1 MYVITVPTL
10 NLETVYRSCQSFRW
24 RRLAGMNPKK
34 FFIINGEHAAKVE
47 QFNDR
52 LAISCSDQD
61 FYDVWFRYFDMSTD
75 YADLNFKARQM
86 TGEVRELAMRYNGL
100 HLLNQDPWEALITSQ
115 LWFKASPQKVRLMVE
130 AICNASGKER
140 STRLHGIGSV
150 TWHEFPSPQELMTD
164 LDIVEKVSGSNRM
177 RRVQSVCE
185 AVIGGKIDP
194 WMLAAMRY
202 EDAREDLTWFMHERE
217 ADRALLWM
225 GHKCAFPVNDYVE
238 GLATWDYDCEDVD
251 EFKEWHM
258 HDLKGRE
265 GYVSALITLGR
276 AMRKGA

>member
-24 RRLAGMNPKK
+24 RRLAGMNPKR
-34 FFIINGEHAAKVE
+34 FFIINGDHAAKVE

-52 LAISCSDQD
+52 LAVSCDD
-61 FYDVWFRYFDMSTD
+61 PTFYDVWFNYFDLSTD
-75 YADLNFKARQM
+75 YADLNFRARQM
-86 TGEVRELAMRYNGL
+86 TGEVRELAMRYSGL

-130 AICNASGKER
+130 AMCNASGKER
-140 STRLHGIGSV
+140 STRLHGVGSI

-164 LDIVEKVSGSNRM
+164 LDVVERVAGERRM

-185 AVIGGKIDP
+185 AVLEDGVDP
-194 WMLAAMRY
+194 WALTVMSY
-202 EDAREDLTWFMHERE
+202 EDAREELTWIMQEKE

-225 GHKCAFPVNDYVE
+225 GFKGAFPVNDYVE
-238 GLATWDYDCEDVD
+238 GLATWDYECDDVE

-258 HDLKGRE
+258 HDLGGRF
-265 GYVSALITLGR
+265 GYVSALLTLGQVAR
-276 AMRKGA
+276 REA